1 METLMTSA
9 AFVTAACS
17 SGREDGIGSSSSP
30 RDAGTGSSEP
40 RPIRTSG
47 YQVVDPVPRP
57 SRCSTIA
64 AGAVSAS
71 SSVVTR
77 NDGRWDIVM
86 TFKPTDPSVKVRSAA
101 HAYHRSAPSGQ
112 GAPEFKET
120 PDGATVTTT
129 VDPKTSESLRLFVG
143 VSCGQEFWEID
154 AAVHWTEKGA
164 PPAAPPVTLAP
175 VATVVWGGSS
185 PYGIH

>member
-1 METLMTSA
+1 MTSA

-17 SGREDGIGSSSSP
+17 SGREDGSGASGSP
-30 RDAGTGSSEP
+30 LDAGTSSSEP

-47 YQVVDPVPRP
+47 YHVVDPVPRP
-57 SRCSTIA
+57 SRCATIG

-71 SSVVTR
+71 SSVSAR
-77 NDGRWDIVM
+77 DDGRWDIVM
-86 TFKPTDPSVKVRSAA
+86 TFKPTDPSVKVRGAA

-112 GAPEFKET
+112 EAPAFKET

-129 VDPKTSESLRLFVG
+129 VDPKTSESLRLFVS
-143 VSCGQEFWEID
+143 VSCGAESGEID
-154 AAVHWTEKGA
+154 AAVSWTEKGA
-164 PPAAPPVTLAP
+164 PPAAPRVTVTPVE
-175 VATVVWGGSS
+175 TVVWGGSS